1 MVYEVT
7 YKYLTVKV
15 LKDKVA
21 HRFYPGMLML
31 LAGMLMLG
39 GCASGQ
45 KPKELVPPPL
55 LHAGPEVQVVDVD
68 ILAVTPAMEAFLER
82 YILEYSNSHTR
93 LNLLATS
100 VTSSGVLGFDYDD
113 TRTLTAAEAFET
125 RSGNCLGFANLIV
138 ALARRAG
145 LTASYEE
152 VFRRPVWASR
162 EDTVLVMKHI
172 IVVIESHHNNYVMD
186 ASGLEISPNA
196 HRRVVDD
203 SYAKALYLNNIGA
216 NALLKNDLP
225 TAYAYMAKAIET
237 QPLLTDSWVNLGV
250 VFGRNEQID
259 DAITVLQKALLIDP
273 YEYSAMSN
281 LYEIYLEE
289 GDLVAAQEY
298 KSKVDRYRR
307 RNPYYLLHLS
317 NEALELNRYDESIS
331 LLERAIRKK
340 KDDHLLHFAMAKTQ
354 YLSGE
359 TIAAEYS
366 LDRARELAPQNM
378 MVYYRR
384 PLDELIAEEQAK
396 QEALN
401 P

>member
-1 MVYEVT
+1 
-7 YKYLTVKV
+7 
-15 LKDKVA
+15 
-21 HRFYPGMLML
+21 ML
-31 LAGMLMLG
+31 LAGMLMLA
-39 GCASGQ
+39 GCASQ
-45 KPKELVPPPL
+45 TPKDLMPPL
-55 LHAGPEVQVVDVD
+55 LLHDGPEVKVDDVD
-68 ILAVTPAMEAFLER
+68 LLAVTPAMEAFLER
-82 YILEYSNSHTR
+82 YILDYGNSQTR
-93 LNLLATS
+93 LNLLATA

-113 TRTLTAAEAFET
+113 ARTLSAAEAFEA
-125 RSGNCLGFANLIV
+125 RSGNCLGFANMMI
-138 ALARRAG
+138 ALARGAG
-145 LTASYEE
+145 LRASYEE
-152 VFRRPVWASR
+152 VLRRPVWASR

-172 IVVIESHHNNYVMD
+172 VVVIESHNNSYVLD
-186 ASGLEISPNA
+186 VSGLEISPYAN
-196 HRRVVDD
+196 RRIVDD
-203 SYAKALYLNNIGA
+203 SYAKSLYLNNIGA
-216 NALLKNDLP
+216 EALLKNDLP
-225 TAYAYMAKAIET
+225 TAYAYMAKAIEA
-237 QPLLTDSWVNLGV
+237 QPLLTDSWVNLSV
-250 VFGRNEQID
+250 VLGRNEQLD

-281 LYEIYLEE
+281 LYEIYVEQ

-298 KSKVDRYRR
+298 KSKVDRYRS

-331 LLERAIRKK
+331 LLERAISKK

-384 PLDELIAEEQAK
+384 SLDVLIAEEQAK
-396 QEALN
+396 QDSLD